1 MIVQDSSRTK
11 MTPQWAAN
19 RCVTYN
25 FSSSRFALRSNILTL
40 SRLLILPLSLK
51 YILSSPA
58 VREPSLQ
65 AALSWWGG
73 GRGKK
78 NQQMHDHHHDRHHH
92 DRQHHY
98 HQHHYHHHHNPS
110 PIIMTTIIVTSV
122 RVLEGQSERVEVWL
136 NLATRPCLWR
146 NRGLSVVSLLLSA
159 MVFFQ
164 SPWWFDNYII
174 YEENVLSPY
183 WWSIRG
189 ACVDTSI
196 YQGWRLQ
203 TVQGWPTAWCS
214 VIGRSWT
221 FTTNN

>member
-1 MIVQDSSRTK
+1 MIAQDSSRTK

-19 RCVTYN
+19 RYVTYN
-25 FSSSRFALRSNILTL
+25 FSSSLFALRSNILTL

-65 AALSWWGG
+65 AALSWRGG

-78 NQQMHDHHHDRHHH
+78 NQQMHDHRH
-92 DRQHHY
+92 DRQHHD
-98 HQHHYHHHHNPS
+98 HHHHNPS
-110 PIIMTTIIVTSV
+110 PIIMTTIIV

-159 MVFFQ
+159 MVFSNQ
-164 SPWWFDNYII
+164 HDGLTTI
-174 YEENVLSPY
+174 YDENVSSPP
-183 WWSIRG
+183 
-189 ACVDTSI
+189 C
-196 YQGWRLQ
+196 
-203 TVQGWPTAWCS
+203 
-214 VIGRSWT
+214 
-221 FTTNN
+221 